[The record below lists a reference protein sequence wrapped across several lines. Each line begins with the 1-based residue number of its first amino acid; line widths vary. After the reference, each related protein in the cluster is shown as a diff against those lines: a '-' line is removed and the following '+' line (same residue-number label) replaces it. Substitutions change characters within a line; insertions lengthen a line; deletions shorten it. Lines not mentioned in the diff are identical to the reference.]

1 MRRTLVLTNR
11 DGCSS
16 LVSTLSIIYWLLNF
30 CNTSIH
36 QISKLSYDLLKILL
50 LVINLLANG
59 AYTGF
64 LQREGW
70 FPPKGF
76 WLQWR
81 SVALWLWQ
89 LSEEPGCW
97 ELKCSELASPKPLC
111 SSQLSSARNL
121 CAKEIETCLE
131 NKLFSLDFSSRK
143 TRIGKWWCEP
153 VTGWKLFQRGD
164 CIWVIWAGNAYG
176 IILVAYK
183 FTS

>member
-1 MRRTLVLTNR
+1 MRGTLVLTNR

-16 LVSTLSIIYWLLNF
+16 LASTLSIIYWLLNF
-30 CNTSIH
+30 YNTSIH

-64 LQREGW
+64 LHREGW

-89 LSEEPGCW
+89 PSEEPGCW

-143 TRIGKWWCEP
+143 TRR
-153 VTGWKLFQRGD
+153 GWTYKLLYD
-164 CIWVIWAGNAYG
+164 
-176 IILVAYK
+176 
-183 FTS
+183 